1 MFSRTISSRLEDG
14 HRDRHRIVEEGKRS
28 RAKVAFF
35 GSFGRKNFG
44 NEATLQAML
53 SNLRRLVPE
62 TEFTC
67 LCTGPEGVAADYK
80 ITAVPIREYVI
91 RPWETLNPLARL
103 ARKILV
109 GVPSEFWRWV
119 QGVKMLSGTVALI
132 IPGTGLLT
140 DAHTLFNYGPYDMF
154 RWSVVAKLARCKLI
168 FVSVGA
174 GPLYSRR
181 GRFFVKTALW
191 LSDFRSY
198 RDESSK
204 RYLKG
209 IGLRTDNDPV
219 YPDLAFSL
227 PATALPRARESK
239 SLRMVVGLGL
249 MEFGGMYG
257 SGRPTEAAYSAYL
270 KTLVQL
276 VGWLLPQAC
285 EVRLLTGDTGDT
297 RATQE
302 FVALMRERSVAC
314 GEQRIINE
322 PVTSVEDLLRQLA
335 GTDLVVATR
344 FHNVLL
350 SLLLNKPT
358 ISISFHDKCSSVM
371 RQMGMAEYILDI
383 NDLNSEALMERF
395 CRLKENAENLKTML
409 AERAEE
415 HRDALDEQYRSILQ
429 VIWPEGKQLWAAETH
444 KATSGVVS

>member
-1 MFSRTISSRLEDG
+1 MFSRMTSSRLEDG
-14 HRDRHRIVEEGKRS
+14 HRDRHRMVEEGKRS

-53 SNLRRLVPE
+53 SNLRRLTAD

-67 LCTGPEGVAADYK
+67 LCTGPEGVAKDYK
-80 ITAVPIREYVI
+80 ITAVPIREHVI
-91 RPWETLNPLARL
+91 EPWETANPLARL

-109 GVPSEFWRWV
+109 GIPSEFWRWV
-119 QGVKMLSGTVALI
+119 QGVKMLRGTVALVV
-132 IPGTGLLT
+132 PGTGLIT
-140 DAHTLFNYGPYDMF
+140 DAHTLLNYGPYDMF

-168 FVSVGA
+168 FMSVGA
-174 GPLYSRR
+174 GPLYSRA
-181 GRFFVKTALW
+181 GRFFAKTALW
-191 LSDFRSY
+191 LSDFRAY

-204 RYLKG
+204 QYLKG

-227 PATALPRARESK
+227 PATALPRAKESK
-239 SLRMVVGLGL
+239 GPRMVVGLGL

-257 SGRPTEAAYSAYL
+257 SGRPTKAAYSAYL

-276 VGWLLPQAC
+276 VAWLLPQAC
-285 EVRLLTGDTGDT
+285 EIRLLTGDTGDT
-297 RATQE
+297 SAIQE
-302 FVALMRERSVAC
+302 FMALMREHPVTC
-314 GEQRIINE
+314 GEQQIIHE
-322 PVTSVEDLLRQLA
+322 PVTSVEDLLRQLE

-371 RQMGMAEYILDI
+371 RQMGMAEYIVDI
-383 NDLNSEALMERF
+383 NELNSEMLIERF
-395 CRLKENAENLKTML
+395 CRLQENAESLKTML
-409 AERAEE
+409 AGKVEERRA
-415 HRDALDEQYRSILQ
+415 ALDEQYKSILQ
-429 VIWPEGKQLWAAETH
+429 VMWPAGEQLWAAEAH
-444 KATSGVVS
+444 KATSRVVS

>member
-1 MFSRTISSRLEDG
+1 MFSRMISSRLEDG

-109 GVPSEFWRWV
+109 GIPSEFWRWV

-181 GRFFVKTALW
+181 GRFFVKTSLW

-209 IGLRTDNDPV
+209 ISLRTDNDPV

-383 NDLNSEALMERF
+383 NDLNSETLMERF
-395 CRLKENAENLKTML
+395 C
-409 AERAEE
+409 
-415 HRDALDEQYRSILQ
+415 
-429 VIWPEGKQLWAAETH
+429 
-444 KATSGVVS
+444 

>member
-1 MFSRTISSRLEDG
+1 MFSRMISSSLEDR
-14 HRDRHRIVEEGKRS
+14 HRDRHRMVEEGKRS

-53 SNLRRLVPE
+53 SNLRRLVPQ

-80 ITAVPIREYVI
+80 ITAVPIRDYVVT
-91 RPWETLNPLARL
+91 PWKTLNPLARL

-119 QGVKMLSGTVALI
+119 QGVKMLRGTVALI
-132 IPGTGLLT
+132 VAGTGLLT

-181 GRFFVKTALW
+181 GRFFVTTALW
-191 LSDFRSY
+191 LADFCSY

-227 PATALPRARESK
+227 PDTALPPARESK
-239 SLRMVVGLGL
+239 GLRMVVGLGL
-249 MEFGGMYG
+249 MELGGMYG
-257 SGRPTEAAYSAYL
+257 SGRPTKAAYSAYL

-297 RATQE
+297 RAIQE
-302 FVALMRERSVAC
+302 FVALMRERSVTF
-314 GEQRIINE
+314 GEQRIINQ
-322 PVTSVEDLLRQLA
+322 PVASVEDLLGQLA
-335 GTDLVVATR
+335 ATDLVVATR

-383 NDLNSEALMERF
+383 NDLNPETLIERF
-395 CRLKENAENLKTML
+395 CRLKENAESLKTML
-409 AERAEE
+409 AGKVEER
-415 HRDALDEQYRSILQ
+415 RDALDQQYRSILQ
-429 VIWPEGKQLWAAETH
+429 VIWPAGEQLWAAKTH
-444 KATSGVVS
+444 KATSEVVS